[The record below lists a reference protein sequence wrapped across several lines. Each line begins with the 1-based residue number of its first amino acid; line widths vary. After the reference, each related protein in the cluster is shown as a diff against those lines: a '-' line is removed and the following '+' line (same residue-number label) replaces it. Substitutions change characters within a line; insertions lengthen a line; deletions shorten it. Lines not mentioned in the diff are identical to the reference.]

1 MKAKFAKYISKLAKL
16 ITATVVI
23 GTASW
28 TWLHNRE
35 VPQELKK

>member
-1 MKAKFAKYISKLAKL
+1 MKAKIAKYISQIAQVT
-16 ITATVVI
+16 TAAVVV

-35 VPQELKK
+35 VPQELRK